1 MKLSELKAPES
12 LSKDRKRLGR
22 GQASGTGKTAGRG
35 HKGYHS
41 RTGSK
46 RRTWFEGG
54 QMPLQRRVPKRGFT
68 NARFK
73 NEYQN
78 ISLSAIS
85 KLDDEKVDIATML
98 EKGVIKSAAKPVKVL
113 ANGDIERAVEVYAN
127 AFSVTA
133 AEKIEKAGGKA
144 YIVQKDEGTRI
155 N

>member
-85 KLDDEKVDIATML
+85 KLDDEKVDVATML

-144 YIVQKDEGTRI
+144 IVA
-155 N
+155 

>member
-1 MKLSELKAPES
+1 MKLSDLKAPEG
-12 LSKDRKRLGR
+12 LSKARKRLGR
-22 GQASGTGKTAGRG
+22 GDASGTGVTAGRG

-41 RTGSK
+41 RSGSK

-78 ISLSAIS
+78 VSLSAIS
-85 KLDDEKVDIATML
+85 KLDDEKVDVATML

-113 ANGDIERAVEVYAN
+113 ANGDIERAVEVYAH
-127 AFSVTA
+127 AFSATA

-144 YIVQKDEGTRI
+144 IVG
-155 N
+155 

>member
-54 QMPLQRRVPKRGFT
+54 QMPLQRRVPKRGFP

-144 YIVQKDEGTRI
+144 IVA
-155 N
+155 

>member
-1 MKLSELKAPES
+1 MKLSELEAPES

-144 YIVQKDEGTRI
+144 IVA
-155 N
+155 